1 MRWQSFIEWHHI
13 NFIGW
18 RPYVRVKSGQLKWMT
33 SESLTSIA
41 LICPFATFSINFFLS
56 RLHFAGFD
64 LLKSKYRI
72 LYDIFIAVRCETEH
86 PSKWLNLLFFSHY
99 IINFQGEKKYSFQY
113 LFSNWMW
120 LMLAMYWIFVYISW
134 YDHPNGANFYFSPS
148 LQHWLCVRKTPTDTL
163 KIYCNRLLNI
173 Y

>member
-1 MRWQSFIEWHHI
+1 MLWFAHLLLFPSSFFSLDYISLVLTFWNRNIEFYTIFSLQCDVRQSIPQNDWI
-13 NFIGW
+13 
-18 RPYVRVKSGQLKWMT
+18 
-33 SESLTSIA
+33 
-41 LICPFATFSINFFLS
+41 FF
-56 RLHFAGFD
+56 
-64 LLKSKYRI
+64 
-72 LYDIFIAVRCETEH
+72 
-86 PSKWLNLLFFSHY
+86 FFSHY

-134 YDHPNGANFYFSPS
+134 YDHPNGANFFFSPS